1 MYVYIYYVL
10 YVSGSVF
17 TYPQKKNIIP
27 QTSIDPENRSSQDFK
42 RNVI

>member
-1 MYVYIYYVL
+1 MYIYIIVCMFQDQFL
-10 YVSGSVF
+10 H
-17 TYPQKKNIIP
+17 TQKNIIP